1 MFGKRLLFLLV
12 FVLLGQFVFSEK
24 LELNAKKLS
33 ANVSVLEE
41 QLDLKVV
48 RGPDQDYSS
57 EKKFGLVIGGCDVKI
72 VTVSSPSLGIM
83 FYISV
88 NGGKPGE
95 TVNGWNGIAV
105 TTSVLKFTGI
115 DSNGALSPKSL
126 PCDISFEAKDDN
138 FMIELELTGSVPLNF
153 KLTSDAELYEQKK
166 EEVSDGHLKTG
177 IYVGLIVLGIVFL
190 AASSTIAGFLIRR
203 RQKKNKVDLAEE
215 KANTKRLNDAKLMN
229 EKIAAEAENSKPVEA
244 QKDNKKGVDNSAAV
258 EVEFSKSEKS
268 KTKKDGS
275 DENKQSKVVSTNKK
289 GSSKDFSINTA
300 DLDFGTARVLTTLE
314 KKAELREAGYD
325 I

>member
-105 TTSVLKFTGI
+105 NTSVLKFTGI

-126 PCDISFEAKDDN
+126 PCDIAFEAKDDN

-215 KANTKRLNDAKLMN
+215 KNFLVFELLSKFKMFSFACDIPDIVLWIFSCGLVPYPSSCASSSLLLLWLLSLSKEPSDPKVCSASTK
-229 EKIAAEAENSKPVEA
+229 V
-244 QKDNKKGVDNSAAV
+244 Q
-258 EVEFSKSEKS
+258 
-268 KTKKDGS
+268 DGRS
-275 DENKQSKVVSTNKK
+275 
-289 GSSKDFSINTA
+289 
-300 DLDFGTARVLTTLE
+300 L
-314 KKAELREAGYD
+314 
-325 I
+325 